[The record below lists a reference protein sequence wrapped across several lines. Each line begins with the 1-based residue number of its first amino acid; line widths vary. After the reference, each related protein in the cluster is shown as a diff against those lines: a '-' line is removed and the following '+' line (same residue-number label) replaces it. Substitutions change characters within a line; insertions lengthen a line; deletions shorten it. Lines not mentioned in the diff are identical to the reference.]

1 MGTRAL
7 VMLVSEG
14 APKIA
19 QYVHCDG
26 YPEGAGLDVLEFCKD
41 KLHTQIARNTLRRAL
56 RNVFFNQTS
65 LDLFTT
71 ERDRLSGHGPS
82 SSMSSRVETILRLV
96 AENKGGMLE
105 LVDNSALAGDSL
117 MIEFGYVIDLDL
129 GQLEVYVGFNLG
141 PMHPLERFANV
152 TRTAE
157 DQRLNGTYRPLR
169 VCRIWPLGSLP
180 DKQQMLECFA
190 TPSSDNA
197 GPALLKLLDGP
208 RSRPWSPS
216 PWACLEHAD
225 CKANLSLAL
234 ACARNHAQQ
243 ELEQAQ
249 ASDDPPGKDYFL

>member
-14 APKIA
+14 EPKIA
-19 QYVHCDG
+19 QYVHNDG

-41 KLHTQIARNTLRRAL
+41 WLRTKAFVRDTLRHAL
-56 RNVFFNQTS
+56 RRVS
-65 LDLFTT
+65 FTDQ
-71 ERDRLSGHGPS
+71 RDRLSFPRVDGP
-82 SSMSSRVETILRLV
+82 EILRLV
-96 AENKGGMLE
+96 ADVLLANKDETLE
-105 LVDNSALAGDSL
+105 VADNSACAGNSL

-129 GQLEVYVGFNLG
+129 GQLEVYVGFNQG

-152 TRTAE
+152 TRTPE